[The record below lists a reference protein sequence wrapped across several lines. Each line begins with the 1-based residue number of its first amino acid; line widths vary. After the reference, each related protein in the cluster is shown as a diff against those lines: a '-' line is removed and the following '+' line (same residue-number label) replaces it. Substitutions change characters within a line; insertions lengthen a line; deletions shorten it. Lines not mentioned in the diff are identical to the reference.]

1 MAIFIHVEVSAR
13 ELDSKLLLAV
23 LAAER
28 GHTVFLG
35 DVIGGV
41 EMPFF
46 EPGLF
51 HTKSVSPSP
60 KVLSRHKRI
69 RRMGHAITSIDEE
82 AALTGAD
89 YGHFSRRRF
98 SEESIGGVS
107 AVFTWGDSDYQSLKS
122 HYPGYAEKFHR
133 TGSPRADL
141 WRPTFRPYWHRL
153 ESFPAKPFLLISSNL
168 AIPIGSIEDKLRY
181 LERSG
186 SFNLLPYRR
195 AEIPVFWAR
204 TFAMLNS
211 FVEAIRFLSGV
222 AESYDIVLRPHPG
235 DSSTETWKL
244 LLEDLPNVHV
254 IRERSINHWVNG
266 AFAVLHSGCTT
277 ALETVVAER
286 PLITFLPF
294 REGRTPESADFR
306 LANDL
311 GVPVRSLAELQLA
324 VERFLHD
331 HIEGR
336 RYEVPPGDTEK
347 ISPKLVN
354 PSPDLSAEAIVDVW
368 GQLIHPHAPSKFRV
382 GIFRLALLSK
392 RIRRT
397 LTRLIPATQSA
408 AVVRHEDEKFPQI
421 DIEDLRGKV
430 KVLQEILG
438 LSAVVRCRS
447 VGEKTVLM
455 EPVNK

>member
-1 MAIFIHVEVSAR
+1 MTIFIHVEVSAR

-60 KVLSRHKRI
+60 KILSRHKRI
-69 RRMGHAITSIDEE
+69 RRIGHVITSMDEE

-98 SEESIGGVS
+98 SEESMVEVS
-107 AVFTWGDSDYQSLKS
+107 AVFTWGDSDHQSLKS
-122 HYPGYAEKFHR
+122 HYPDCAEKFHR

-141 WRPTFRPYWHRL
+141 WRQTFREYWHKL
-153 ESFPAKPFLLISSNL
+153 ESFPAKPFLLVSSNL
-168 AIPIGSIEDKLRY
+168 GIPRGSMGDEL
-181 LERSG
+181 LSLQRSG
-186 SFNLLPYRR
+186 SFKVVPYHR
-195 AEIPVFWAR
+195 ADIPVLWAR

-235 DSSTETWKL
+235 ESTETWQL

-266 AFAVLHSGCTT
+266 AFAVLHNGCTT

-294 REGRTPESADFR
+294 REDRTPESADFR

-311 GVPVRSLAELQLA
+311 GVPVRGLAELQLA

-336 RYEVPPGDTEK
+336 QYEVPPGDVEK

-368 GQLIHPHAPSKFRV
+368 GHLIHPHAPSKFRV
-382 GIFRLALLSK
+382 GIFRLALSFK

-397 LTRLIPATQSA
+397 LTRMIPATQSA
-408 AVVRHEDEKFPQI
+408 AIVRHEDEKFPRI

-447 VGEKTVLM
+447 MGEKTVLI
-455 EPVNK
+455 EPENK